1 MSGFFSCPIRA
12 LRLANQLLVAG
23 LLLLLLGLAGAYGL
37 DKHLGLRL
45 LVGAHAL
52 TILGPSLLKLGYVL
66 RLAAQQQLSRQGAPC
81 CAIA

>member
-45 LVGAHAL
+45 LVSAHAL

>member
-1 MSGFFSCPIRA
+1 MSGFFTCPLRA

-23 LLLLLLGLAGAYGL
+23 LLLLLIGLFGAYGL
-37 DKHLGLRL
+37 DTYLGLRL

-66 RLAAQQQLSRQGAPC
+66 RLAAQQQLSKQAAPC